1 MPDFGEV
8 LLRHFKFRLLVEKLK
23 HFELLVIKTSK
34 LIQKVGC
41 VNITRSDV
49 FESALILWDRQSVL
63 KFFLPNF
70 FLKLISL
77 KMNSRKR
84 QQKSHLLLNWY
95 FLPSTILKRRLDN
108 IQRIRYVIIMYLD
121 KGLDSVKLNVS
132 RVTLKVLTETDVTLF
147 GLVVVFFGGLEV
159 AVA

>member
-1 MPDFGEV
+1 
-8 LLRHFKFRLLVEKLK
+8 
-23 HFELLVIKTSK
+23 
-34 LIQKVGC
+34 
-41 VNITRSDV
+41 
-49 FESALILWDRQSVL
+49 
-63 KFFLPNF
+63 
-70 FLKLISL
+70 
-77 KMNSRKR
+77 MNSRKR